1 MYTFPTLTFFSHL
14 IFMAIG
20 YNFSNY
26 AISARNSK
34 ALEKANIEME
44 KEKLEE

>member
-1 MYTFPTLTFFSHL
+1 
-14 IFMAIG
+14 MAIG

-34 ALEKANIEME
+34 ALEKA
-44 KEKLEE
+44 K